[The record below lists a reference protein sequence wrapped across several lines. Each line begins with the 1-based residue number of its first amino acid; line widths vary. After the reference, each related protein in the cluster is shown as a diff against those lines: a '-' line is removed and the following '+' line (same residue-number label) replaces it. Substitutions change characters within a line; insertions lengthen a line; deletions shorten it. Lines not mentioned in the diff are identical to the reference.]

1 MDGGA
6 SMRSLERTARGA
18 GAAGSAGLPCLTGL
32 PAAVVL
38 FTLAAVLLAVPSGCS
53 GATKKKPKAKA
64 AAKAGADDDAAEV
77 AVAEEGGEQE
87 PAEEMADEPAAEGD
101 DTVAKA
107 DADDGDWPLPAG
119 VDPDTPTITDGERI
133 AVFAPKEWARAAQSK
148 DQLVKFT
155 PSRRKTYPS
164 IVVLASDVPGD
175 FEEVDPDDQK
185 KFVAAVAAS
194 LAKTY
199 TKNGKSTLLKKPAPI
214 RLGEHLGATWSAPAT
229 VKVDG
234 VPESIDRISYA
245 IVIAGRM
252 YTVEVRAPKGKLE
265 ENDGVKL
272 AKAVAEALR
281 QPEFI
286 PKSGADAG
294 FAAPPPGV
302 GPEPDAKPAAP
313 APEPAAKPAGE

>member
-1 MDGGA
+1 MSGGA
-6 SMRSLERTARGA
+6 SMRSRERTAREA
-18 GAAGSAGLPCLTGL
+18 EAAGPCFLRCL

-38 FTLAAVLLAVPSGCS
+38 CTLAAVLLAVPAGCS

-64 AAKAGADDDAAEV
+64 AAKAGADDDAEEV
-77 AVAEEGGEQE
+77 AVAEEGGETE

-101 DTVAKA
+101 DTVAQA
-107 DADDGDWPLPAG
+107 DADGDWPLPAG
-119 VDPDTPTITDGERI
+119 VDPDTPTIADGERI

-199 TKNGKSTLLKKPAPI
+199 TKNGKSTLLKKPAPV

-245 IVIAGRM
+245 VVIAGRM

-294 FAAPPPGV
+294 FAPPPPGV
-302 GPEPDAKPAAP
+302 GPEPAAAKPAAP
-313 APEPAAKPAGE
+313 APEPAKPAAE

>member
-1 MDGGA
+1 MGAAAIRFLRGDGP
-6 SMRSLERTARGA
+6 RGA
-18 GAAGSAGLPCLTGL
+18 GGPGPLGWISLAVLAGLLVAL
-32 PAAVVL
+32 PA
-38 FTLAAVLLAVPSGCS
+38 GCS
-53 GATKKKPKAKA
+53 GTTKKKAKGKA
-64 AAKAGADDDAAEV
+64 AAKAKADDADEEV
-77 AVAEEGGEQE
+77 AVAEEGAEGQE
-87 PAEEMADEPAAEGD
+87 EPAAEEMAEEPAADEPA
-101 DTVAKA
+101 VAK
-107 DADDGDWPLPAG
+107 DDGDEWPLPAG

-164 IVVLASDVPGD
+164 IVVLASDVPGG
-175 FEEVDPDDQK
+175 FEEIDPDDQK

-199 TKNGKSTLLKKPAPI
+199 SKNGKSTLVKKPAPI

-234 VPESIDRISYA
+234 VPESIDRVSYA

-272 AKAVAEALR
+272 AKQVAEALR

-286 PKSGADAG
+286 PKGGDDKG
-294 FAAPPPGV
+294 FTAPPPGA
-302 GPEPDAKPAAP
+302 GPEPDAKPAA
-313 APEPAAKPAGE
+313 ASPEPAKPAAE

>member
-1 MDGGA
+1 M
-6 SMRSLERTARGA
+6 
-18 GAAGSAGLPCLTGL
+18 GAAAMRFLRGKGPCVAGVPGALGWISLMLLAGLLVAL
-32 PAAVVL
+32 PA
-38 FTLAAVLLAVPSGCS
+38 GCS
-53 GATKKKPKAKA
+53 GTAKKKAKGKA
-64 AAKAGADDDAAEV
+64 AAKAKADDADEEV
-77 AVAEEGGEQE
+77 AVAEEGDDAKEE
-87 PAEEMADEPAAEGD
+87 PAAEEMADEPAADEPA
-101 DTVAKA
+101 VARA
-107 DADDGDWPLPAG
+107 DGDEWPLPEG

-164 IVVLASDVPGD
+164 IVVLAGDVPGG

-199 TKNGKSTLLKKPAPI
+199 SKNGKSTLAKKPAPI

-234 VPESIDRISYA
+234 VPESIDRVSYA

-272 AKAVAEALR
+272 AKQVAEALR

-286 PKSGADAG
+286 PKGGDDKG
-294 FAAPPPGV
+294 FTAPPPGV
-302 GPEPDAKPAAP
+302 GPEPDVAKPAAA
-313 APEPAAKPAGE
+313 APEPAKPAAE

>member
-1 MDGGA
+1 M
-6 SMRSLERTARGA
+6 
-18 GAAGSAGLPCLTGL
+18 GAAAAMRFQRKAGSDAADVPGPLRWISLALLATMLVAL
-32 PAAVVL
+32 PA
-38 FTLAAVLLAVPSGCS
+38 GCS
-53 GATKKKPKAKA
+53 GTAKKKAKGKA
-64 AAKAGADDDAAEV
+64 AAKAKADDDEEV
-77 AVAEEGGEQE
+77 AVADEGEDEKEE
-87 PAEEMADEPAAEGD
+87 PAAEEMAEEPADDEPAVARADGD
-101 DTVAKA
+101 
-107 DADDGDWPLPAG
+107 DWPLPAG

-164 IVVLASDVPGD
+164 IVVLASDVPGGFD
-175 FEEVDPDDQK
+175 EIDPDDQK

-199 TKNGKSTLLKKPAPI
+199 SKNGKSTLVKKPAPI

-234 VPESIDRISYA
+234 VPESIDRVSYA

-286 PKSGADAG
+286 PKGADDKG

-302 GPEPDAKPAAP
+302 GPEPDAAKPAAAA
-313 APEPAAKPAGE
+313 APEPAKPAAE

>member
-1 MDGGA
+1 VA
-6 SMRSLERTARGA
+6 T
-18 GAAGSAGLPCLTGL
+18 AAG
-32 PAAVVL
+32 
-38 FTLAAVLLAVPSGCS
+38 
-53 GATKKKPKAKA
+53 
-64 AAKAGADDDAAEV
+64 
-77 AVAEEGGEQE
+77 
-87 PAEEMADEPAAEGD
+87 
-101 DTVAKA
+101 
-107 DADDGDWPLPAG
+107 DDGDWPLPDG
-119 VDPDTPTITDGERI
+119 VDPDTPTITDGDRI

-286 PKSGADAG
+286 PKGSGDAG
-294 FAAPPPGV
+294 FAPPPPGV
-302 GPEPDAKPAAP
+302 GPEPEAKPAAP
-313 APEPAAKPAGE
+313 AAEAAKPTAE